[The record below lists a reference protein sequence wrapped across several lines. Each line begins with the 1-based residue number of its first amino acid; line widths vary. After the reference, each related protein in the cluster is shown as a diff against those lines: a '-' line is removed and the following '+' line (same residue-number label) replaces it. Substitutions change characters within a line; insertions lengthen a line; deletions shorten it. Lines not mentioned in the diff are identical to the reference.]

1 MFLFNNGN
9 VRTACLAMLFVL
21 LPLDVLAASV
31 SSFTAVVGGSLEI
44 HKSCSS
50 QTEKK
55 GGSSS
60 GVLSVY
66 CSDTASYRVSRG
78 NSDIIYHPV
87 ALKGNTEVYVL
98 HMNKSIISRYERHV
112 IYF

>member
-31 SSFTAVVGGSLEI
+31 SSSTAVVGVSLEI

-55 GGSSS
+55 GGS
-60 GVLSVY
+60 
-66 CSDTASYRVSRG
+66 
-78 NSDIIYHPV
+78 
-87 ALKGNTEVYVL
+87 
-98 HMNKSIISRYERHV
+98 
-112 IYF
+112 